1 MSPILIAISVWLHA
15 MATVVFIGYYV
26 LLALIY
32 LPALEDGLQESRGAT
47 ITRISSHSRV
57 WLYVSLGIFAISG
70 AYLTLVDP
78 DYLGLGNFSNPWT
91 ILMLAKHIVILTM
104 VGMGFWFNAILH
116 VGPLA
121 TSNTGAQQAIVRF
134 HSYVNWM
141 AGCGVAVLLLTA
153 MAQARY

>member
-1 MSPILIAISVWLHA
+1 MSPVLDALSLWLHA

-32 LPALEDGLQESRGAT
+32 LPALQDGPQESRGAS
-47 ITRISSHSRV
+47 ITLISRHSRT
-57 WLYVSLGIFAISG
+57 WLYVALVTFAASG

-91 ILMLAKHIVILTM
+91 ILMLAKHTVILIM

-121 TSNTGAQQAIVRF
+121 SSNTGTARAMARF
-134 HSYVNWM
+134 RSHVNWM
-141 AGCGVAVLLLTA
+141 AACGLAVLLLTEI
-153 MAQARY
+153 AQVQ